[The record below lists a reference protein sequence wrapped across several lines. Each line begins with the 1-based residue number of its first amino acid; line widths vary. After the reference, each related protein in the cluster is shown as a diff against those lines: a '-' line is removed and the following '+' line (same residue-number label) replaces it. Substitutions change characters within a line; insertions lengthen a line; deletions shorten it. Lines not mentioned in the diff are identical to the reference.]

1 LEQSAAD
8 SSPSAQFSKQFR
20 ESLNIVLDS
29 LSEKAGTILVHPQSD
44 LGVHQIMVDAP
55 WACMA
60 RILGKKYGNYSLY
73 EMSKYETGSKD
84 EMMRWMATCSDDQ
97 LLDSI
102 GCFLE
107 CLHSHM
113 KTNIVHFG
121 LNIVPIMEEASAEV
135 NDLFRSYNLG
145 FEVFDGNVRKVDAKF
160 LHSSVVKEAVRLL
173 RHPSFEGPVDEYQ
186 RAIDAYTK
194 GNFKETVRESSN
206 AFESTLKALLTSC
219 SIAFK
224 PSDTASRLIKKLIE
238 GNLLPS
244 GLENFSNGLSQ
255 IMSSGLPTIA
265 NPVRHGQ
272 GSQVSNIDEDY
283 ASFALHLSGSYIV
296 FLIRLYDKRN
306 K

>member
-1 LEQSAAD
+1 M
-8 SSPSAQFSKQFR
+8 
-20 ESLNIVLDS
+20 LDS
-29 LSEKAGTILVHPQSD
+29 LSEKVGTILVHPQSD
-44 LGVHQIMVDAP
+44 LAVHEIMVDAP

-60 RILGKKYGNYSLY
+60 RSLGKKYGNYSLY

-84 EMMRWMATCSDDQ
+84 DVMKWMATCSDDQ
-97 LLDSI
+97 LIDSI

-145 FEVFDGNVRKVDAKF
+145 FEVFDGSVRKVDAKF

-173 RHPSFEGPVDEYQ
+173 RHHSFEGPLDEYQ

-194 GNFKETVRESSN
+194 HNFKEVVRESSN
-206 AFESTLKALLTSC
+206 SFESTLKALLRLSG
-219 SIAFK
+219 IAFN
-224 PSDTASRLIKKLIE
+224 PADTASRLIKKLIE
-238 GNLLPS
+238 GNFLPNE
-244 GLENFSNGLSQ
+244 LENFSNALSQ

-272 GSQVSNIDEDY
+272 GSEVTNIDDDY
-283 ASFALHLSGSYIV
+283 ASFALHLSGSYII
-296 FLIRLYDKRN
+296 FLVRLYDKRN